1 MLINVQLFGSARGL
15 YHEPQIAV
23 QMPNGASVNDLRQHL
38 LKMFQTQN
46 SASVKVTEILNSSVF
61 ATDSEILANETQLY
75 NDVNLVIMP
84 PVCGG

>member
-1 MLINVQLFGSARGL
+1 MIHINIQFFGSARSL

-23 QMPNGASVNDLRQHL
+23 QMPKGSSINELRLHL
-38 LKMFQTQN
+38 LAMFRAQN
-46 SASVKVTEILNSSVF
+46 SVTAILNTSVF

-75 NDVNLVIMP
+75 NDITLVIMP